1 MKLVIPA
8 AAVIPAKA
16 GIQFF
21 LCATLL
27 TACFGSSA
35 PLPDDI
41 NYRLQLAP
49 AAQRFE
55 VPRVAG
61 LVVVERPTAPAVY
74 SSRDVVYSEGPPHVN
89 LLHYHYHHW
98 ADPPPQLLQQGLV
111 DHLRSANLAPN
122 VTIEA
127 GRLLPAYRISGVV
140 RRFERQKNGSGWQAA
155 VSLELRADPVAG
167 DKPLLLQQY
176 EIVVPADGDGMEA
189 TVQAF
194 AKATGSLFDRFVAD
208 LGKALPAD
216 PVSARP

>member
-1 MKLVIPA
+1 MR
-8 AAVIPAKA
+8 AVIPAKA
-16 GIQFF
+16 GIQLF
-21 LCATLL
+21 AAALL
-27 TACFGSSA
+27 TACFGSA
-35 PLPDDI
+35 PPLPDDV

-49 AAQRFE
+49 ATQRFE
-55 VPRVAG
+55 APRVAG

-74 SSRDVVYSEGPPHVN
+74 SSRDVVYSEGPPHVH
-89 LLHYHYHHW
+89 LLAYHYHHW

-122 VTIEA
+122 VTLEA

-155 VSLELRADPVAG
+155 VSLELRADPMAG
-167 DKPLLLQQY
+167 DKPALLQQY
-176 EIVVPADGDGMEA
+176 EIVVPADGDGMDA

-216 PVSARP
+216 SMRVQP

>member
-1 MKLVIPA
+1 MRSVIPA

-16 GIQFF
+16 GIQF
-21 LCATLL
+21 LLSAVLL
-27 TACFGSSA
+27 TACFGSSP
-35 PLPDDI
+35 PLPDDV

-49 AAQRFE
+49 AKQKFE
-55 VPRVAG
+55 APRVAG

-74 SSRDVVYSEGPPHVN
+74 SSRDLVYSEGPPHVN
-89 LLHYHYHHW
+89 LQHYHYHHW

-111 DHLRSANLAPN
+111 DHLRSANLAQN

-155 VSLELRADPVAG
+155 VSIELRADPAG
-167 DKPLLLQQY
+167 GREPLLLRQY
-176 EIVVPADGDGMEA
+176 ETVIAAEGEGMEA
-189 TVQAF
+189 TVEAF

-208 LGKALPAD
+208 FSKALPAE
-216 PVSARP
+216 PAAARP